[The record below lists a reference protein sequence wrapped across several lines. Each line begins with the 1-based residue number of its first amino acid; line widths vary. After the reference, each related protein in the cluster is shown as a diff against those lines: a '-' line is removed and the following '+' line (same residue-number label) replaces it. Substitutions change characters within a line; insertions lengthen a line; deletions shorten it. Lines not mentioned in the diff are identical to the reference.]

1 MTSSSPSRRRL
12 IGVALTLAVSLVV
25 ACATPAPAEEPGERA
40 LIVASD
46 LDNMPF
52 AGVDEDG
59 KPVGRDVE
67 MIEAL
72 VAGMGRQ
79 IEWRRIPFE
88 TLLPSVQAGLV
99 DVVCATVGITPER
112 DEKVDFSAPY
122 FETVV
127 TVVVRTGPGEPRS
140 WKDLDGRR
148 VAGGTGTTSE
158 RAVTRVLPRAKGV
171 FVNKT
176 GLSSAERLLM
186 GDVDGVAMDGPAA
199 AATVAD
205 SAGAL
210 GLIDIPLAI
219 EHYALVVPE
228 GRDALREALDG
239 GLADMRRSGAMNALD
254 TRWGTLQDNP

>member
-1 MTSSSPSRRRL
+1 VTSSWPTRRRF
-12 IGVALTLAVSLVV
+12 VCAALTLSAALAVS
-25 ACATPAPAEEPGERA
+25 CATPAPVEEPGERA

-46 LDNMPF
+46 LDNLPF
-52 AGVDEDG
+52 AGVDEG
-59 KPVGRDVE
+59 GAPVGRDVE

-99 DVVCATVGITPER
+99 DVVCATMGITPER
-112 DEKVDFSAPY
+112 AEKVDFSAPY

-127 TVVVRTGPGEPRS
+127 TVVVRTGPGEPRT

-158 RAVTRVLPRAKGV
+158 RAVRRVLPRAQGV

-199 AATVAD
+199 AAIVAD

-210 GLIDIPLAI
+210 GLIDIPLSI
-219 EHYALVVPE
+219 EHYALVVPK
-228 GRDALREALDG
+228 GRDALREALDA
-239 GLADMRRSGAMNALD
+239 GLADMRTRGAMDALD
-254 TRWGTLQDNP
+254 TRWGTHQDSP